1 MAEKGILEI
10 KFKERGKPLVI
21 AVEVP
26 IPSDESTVL
35 LHILSA
41 YEGKR
46 TGVDVDWTAKGSDRL
61 WPQIAALG
69 ITDVTWT
76 HT

>member
-1 MAEKGILEI
+1 MAAKGILEI
-10 KFKERGKPLVI
+10 NFQEHGKPLLIV
-21 AVEVP
+21 VEAP
-26 IPSDESTVL
+26 PPTDETTVL

-46 TGVDVDWTAKGSDRL
+46 MGIDVDWTTKGADKL

-69 ITDVTWT
+69 ITDVTWS
-76 HT
+76 HK

>member
-1 MAEKGILEI
+1 MGEKGILEI
-10 KFKERGKPLVI
+10 NFNEHGKPLVI

-26 IPSDESTVL
+26 LFADETTVL

-46 TGVDVDWTAKGSDRL
+46 MGVDVDWTVRGSDRL
-61 WPQIAALG
+61 WPQINALG
-69 ITDVTWT
+69 ITNVTWSYK
-76 HT
+76 

>member
-10 KFKERGKPLVI
+10 KFKELGKPLVI

-26 IPSDESTVL
+26 PPRDETTVL

-41 YEGKR
+41 YEGNRK
-46 TGVDVDWTAKGSDRL
+46 GVDVDWTAKGSERL

-69 ITDVTWT
+69 ITDVTWAYI
-76 HT
+76 

>member
-10 KFKERGKPLVI
+10 KFKEHGKPLVI

-26 IPSDESTVL
+26 RPADETTVL

-46 TGVDVDWTAKGSDRL
+46 MGVDVDWTAKGADRL

-69 ITDVTWT
+69 ITDVTWS
-76 HT
+76 HK